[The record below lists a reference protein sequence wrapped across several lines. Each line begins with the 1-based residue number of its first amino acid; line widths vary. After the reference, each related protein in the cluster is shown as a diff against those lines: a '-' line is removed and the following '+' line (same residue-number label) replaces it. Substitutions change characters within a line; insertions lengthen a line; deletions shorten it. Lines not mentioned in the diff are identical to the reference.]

1 MGPEAENPAK
11 PERPAAATRHPAVP
25 AGRPLPAALLRKG
38 MRRVKA
44 ARSKVPDPMKERVIR
59 TMRRGIP
66 ILMICALLLGSAAK
80 AADMNSAAKGMSV
93 PAGTLAAYDSTDYEK
108 GEVLVL

>member
-1 MGPEAENPAK
+1 M
-11 PERPAAATRHPAVP
+11 
-25 AGRPLPAALLRKG
+25 
-38 MRRVKA
+38 KA

>member
-1 MGPEAENPAK
+1 
-11 PERPAAATRHPAVP
+11 
-25 AGRPLPAALLRKG
+25 
-38 MRRVKA
+38 
-44 ARSKVPDPMKERVIR
+44 MKERVIR

-80 AADMNSAAKGMSV
+80 AADMNSAAQGLYV
-93 PAGTLAAYDSTDYEK
+93 PAGPHAAYDSTDYEK

>member
-1 MGPEAENPAK
+1 
-11 PERPAAATRHPAVP
+11 
-25 AGRPLPAALLRKG
+25 
-38 MRRVKA
+38 
-44 ARSKVPDPMKERVIR
+44 MKERVIR

-93 PAGTLAAYDSTDYEK
+93 PAGTLAAYDSTDYEN
-108 GEVLVL
+108 GEVMALLEVRNYGDEDTLANAALPFRRFFL